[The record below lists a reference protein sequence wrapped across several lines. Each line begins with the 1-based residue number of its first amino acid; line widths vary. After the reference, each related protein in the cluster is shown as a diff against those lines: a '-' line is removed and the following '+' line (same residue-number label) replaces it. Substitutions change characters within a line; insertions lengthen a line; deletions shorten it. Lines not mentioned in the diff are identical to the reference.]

1 MLAPK
6 TNSEP
11 RNLNFSLQKSQQTA
25 RFELNSI
32 TSFLAE
38 QHLRKDGINETRL
51 YSMWSAKQLKH
62 VHSKAVVYITQLCSV
77 SMVTGSTVTICIHL

>member
-25 RFELNSI
+25 RFELNS
-32 TSFLAE
+32 TSKTPYVAIDERGLV
-38 QHLRKDGINETRL
+38 R
-51 YSMWSAKQLKH
+51 S
-62 VHSKAVVYITQLCSV
+62 
-77 SMVTGSTVTICIHL
+77 IHLFLFSCVH

>member
-25 RFELNSI
+25 RFELNSTEVLEI
-32 TSFLAE
+32 YDQPSVVLFILLA
-38 QHLRKDGINETRL
+38 
-51 YSMWSAKQLKH
+51 
-62 VHSKAVVYITQLCSV
+62 
-77 SMVTGSTVTICIHL
+77 VTIIYFCFSLISIK